1 MKKAL
6 ITGIAGQDGSYLAE
20 LLLSKGYEVH
30 GLVRSEALDNQENRL
45 KNLRSIIKEI
55 HIHSAKLES
64 HQSMFKLIKKIK
76 PDECYHLASSSFVSY
91 EFKDE
96 ATLLE
101 NNFIAT
107 HSLLAA
113 IKENSPTCRIYFAG
127 SSEMFGD
134 ARVSPQNETTEF
146 NPRSVY
152 GISKLAAFHLA
163 RNYREHHEL
172 YVSAGILY
180 NHESIRR
187 GSQFVTRKITK
198 SVAKIYLGKQNF
210 VELGNIDAHRDWGY
224 APDYV
229 RAMHLML
236 QQHKPEDYVVASGQL
251 RSVKDFL
258 KTAFLVVG
266 MDYKKY
272 VKICKDHFR
281 PTESMSLVGDASK
294 AHKILGW
301 KPTKNFDQFVEEMVK
316 NDIEILKSSI

>member
-6 ITGIAGQDGSYLAE
+6 ITGIAGQDGSYLAD

-64 HQSMFKLIKKIK
+64 HQSMFKLIEKIK

-91 EFKDE
+91 EFEDE

-113 IKENSPTCRIYFAG
+113 IKENSPMCRIYFAG

-134 ARVSPQNETTEF
+134 ARVSPQNEMTEF

-187 GSQFVTRKITK
+187 GSKFVTRKITK
-198 SVAKIYLGKQNF
+198 SVAKIYLEN
-210 VELGNIDAHRDWGY
+210 
-224 APDYV
+224 
-229 RAMHLML
+229 
-236 QQHKPEDYVVASGQL
+236 
-251 RSVKDFL
+251 
-258 KTAFLVVG
+258 
-266 MDYKKY
+266 
-272 VKICKDHFR
+272 
-281 PTESMSLVGDASK
+281 
-294 AHKILGW
+294 
-301 KPTKNFDQFVEEMVK
+301 KNLL
-316 NDIEILKSSI
+316 NLEI

>member
-1 MKKAL
+1 MKRAF
-6 ITGIAGQDGSYLAE
+6 ITGVAGQDGSYLAE

-30 GLVRSEALDNQENRL
+30 GLVRSNGLKEGHNYHRNIEHIKDNINLHFADLDN
-45 KNLRSIIKEI
+45 
-55 HIHSAKLES
+55 
-64 HQSMFKLIKKIK
+64 HQSMFKLIKKIN
-76 PDECYHLASSSFVSY
+76 PNECYHLASSSFVSY
-91 EFKDE
+91 QFKDE

-113 IKENSPTCRIYFAG
+113 IKENSPACRIYFAG

-134 ARVSPQNETTEF
+134 ARVSPQNEMTPF

-187 GSQFVTRKITK
+187 GFKFVTRKITQ
-198 SVAKIYLGKQNF
+198 SVAKIYFGQQEF
-210 VELGNIDAHRDWGY
+210 VELGNIDAQRDWGY

-229 RAMHLML
+229 GAMYLML
-236 QQHKPEDYVVASGQL
+236 QQDIPEDYVIASGYV
-251 RSVKDFL
+251 RSVRDFL
-258 KTAFLVVG
+258 KTAFGVVEL
-266 MDYKKY
+266 DYKNY
-272 VKICKDHFR
+272 LKISKDHFR
-281 PTESMSLVGDASK
+281 PNETTSLCGDASK
-294 AHKILGW
+294 AQKMLGW
-301 KPTKNFDQFVEEMVK
+301 KPTKNFDQFVKEMVQ
-316 NDIEILKSSI
+316 NDIEIIKATI